1 MITKVSSLSLN
12 CAEQNFPVASNRQ
25 YTSFCGDESQSNI
38 ASEEAKEPRDKALLL
53 SLATVGAA
61 FCTTLGYL
69 LFVGSKGVKA

>member
-12 CAEQNFPVASNRQ
+12 CAEQNFPVATNRQ

-38 ASEEAKEPRDKALLL
+38 AYAEAEKPRDKALLW

-69 LFVGSKGVKA
+69 LFVGSKGARA